1 MRLAETTSTPDAA
14 AGAPTS
20 TRHGVRP
27 FPSPS
32 PPLPVPPATH
42 PPNPAPADT
51 GILTKNID
59 DNYSSTVQTYA
70 SALITRI
77 KSGSYRSLTS
87 SWLSCTS
94 TTTPAASRRF
104 LGPLGSLSSDSSPF
118 SAETE
123 GTLEGDVKRL
133 VARAASLDAGID
145 EWADHETD
153 SLVGRAPA
161 PAATIT
167 PLACP
172 LVWAKEA
179 NAYCCVRPVSF
190 LSFPPLLS
198 DLD

>member
-1 MRLAETTSTPDAA
+1 M
-14 AGAPTS
+14 
-20 TRHGVRP
+20 
-27 FPSPS
+27 
-32 PPLPVPPATH
+32 
-42 PPNPAPADT
+42 
-51 GILTKNID
+51 
-59 DNYSSTVQTYA
+59 QTYA

-104 LGPLGSLSSDSSPF
+104 LGALSSDPF
-118 SAETE
+118 NPDPFPAQAE
-123 GTLEGDVKRL
+123 GTLEADVKRL

-145 EWADHETD
+145 EWADHETDTD

-179 NAYCCVRPVSF
+179 NAYCCVRLV
-190 LSFPPLLS
+190 PLFSLPHS
-198 DLD
+198 SLFSPIV